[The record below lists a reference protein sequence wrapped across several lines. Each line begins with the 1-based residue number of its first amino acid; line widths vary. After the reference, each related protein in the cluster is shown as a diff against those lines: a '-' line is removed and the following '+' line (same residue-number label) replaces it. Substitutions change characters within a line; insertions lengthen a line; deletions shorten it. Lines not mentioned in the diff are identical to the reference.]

1 MDITAIY
8 CGYMKTTLE
17 LDEKLI
23 QEAMDVIGGKTMRAT
38 VELAL
43 RELIATRRREELAA
57 MIGTTDFD
65 MTLEDLQELRRK
77 DKPHVSN

>member
-1 MDITAIY
+1 
-8 CGYMKTTLE
+8 MKTTLE

-23 QEAMDVIGGKTMRAT
+23 QEAMVLVGGKTMRAT

-43 RELIATRRREELAA
+43 REMIAARRREELAA

-65 MTLEDLQELRRK
+65 MTVEDLQELRRK
-77 DKPHVSN
+77 DKSYVSD

>member
-1 MDITAIY
+1 
-8 CGYMKTTLE
+8 MKTTLE

>member
-1 MDITAIY
+1 
-8 CGYMKTTLE
+8 MKTTLE

-23 QEAMDVIGGKTMRAT
+23 KEAMDVVGEKTMRAT

-43 RELIATRRREELAA
+43 RELIGARRRQELAA

-65 MTLEDLQELRRK
+65 MTLEDLRKLRQK
-77 DKPHVSN
+77 DKLRVSD